1 MKTFRAS
8 LATLLCLNLLAAHA
22 QETPSEHAH
31 AHAHPGPMA
40 DDRTIL
46 ALTPDERRMVLEEM
60 RLFLDGIGKL
70 TGALGKQDMQATAA
84 SAHEMGMKMTHEIPP
99 ALREKLPMEFR
110 QLGFSVHRD
119 FDQIA
124 MDAESMKD
132 VSHSLNQLSAT
143 LKNCVSC
150 HAAHQ
155 IRTPLNNDWH

>member
-8 LATLLCLNLLAAHA
+8 LAALLCLNLFAAHA
-22 QETPSEHAH
+22 QDAPSGHAP

-46 ALTPDERRMVLEEM
+46 ALTPDERMMVLEEM
-60 RLFLDGIGKL
+60 RLLLDGVGKL
-70 TGALGKQDMQATAA
+70 TGALGKQDMPAA
-84 SAHEMGMKMTHEIPP
+84 AAAAHEMGMKMAHETPP

-150 HAAHQ
+150 HAAYQ
-155 IRTPLNNDWH
+155 IRTPLNNDRH

>member
-8 LATLLCLNLLAAHA
+8 LAALLCLNLLAAHA
-22 QETPSEHAH
+22 QDTPSGHAH

-46 ALTPDERRMVLEEM
+46 ALTPDERMMVLEEM
-60 RLFLDGIGKL
+60 RLLLDGVGKL
-70 TGALGKQDMQATAA
+70 TGALGKQDMPAA
-84 SAHEMGMKMTHEIPP
+84 AAAAHEMGMKMAHETPP

-150 HAAHQ
+150 HAAYQ
-155 IRTPLNNDWH
+155 IRTPLNNDRH

>member
-8 LATLLCLNLLAAHA
+8 LAALLCLNLLAAHA
-22 QETPSEHAH
+22 QDTPSGHAH
-31 AHAHPGPMA
+31 AHAPMA

-46 ALTPDERRMVLEEM
+46 ALTPDERMMVLEEM

-70 TGALGKQDMQATAA
+70 TGALGKQDMPAAA
-84 SAHEMGMKMTHEIPP
+84 SAAREMGMKMAHEIPP
-99 ALREKLPMEFR
+99 ALREKLPMGFR
-110 QLGFSVHRD
+110 QLGSSVHRD

-143 LKNCVSC
+143 LQNCVSC
-150 HAAHQ
+150 HAAYQ
-155 IRTPLNNDWH
+155 IRTPLNNDRH